1 MIYIFKMA
9 AGQAQ
14 KWQPSHD
21 WLDVS
26 AWILLPPVVASW
38 LIAPWLWH
46 RLVK

>member
-1 MIYIFKMA
+1 
-9 AGQAQ
+9 
-14 KWQPSHD
+14 
-21 WLDVS
+21 VS